1 MNIVSVYPIE
11 RKGNERGIFTATL
24 FRVHRVFIHCNL
36 RSDVSRLPF
45 CFVRPSLRL
54 LAGSFRSKCPGEFLP
69 DELKNKDHA
78 EAETV
83 AAIAGVIVVTTSR
96 P

>member
-24 FRVHRVFIHCNL
+24 FRIHRVFIHCNL

-45 CFVRPSLRL
+45 CFVRPHS
-54 LAGSFRSKCPGEFLP
+54 AF
-69 DELKNKDHA
+69 
-78 EAETV
+78 
-83 AAIAGVIVVTTSR
+83 
-96 P
+96 